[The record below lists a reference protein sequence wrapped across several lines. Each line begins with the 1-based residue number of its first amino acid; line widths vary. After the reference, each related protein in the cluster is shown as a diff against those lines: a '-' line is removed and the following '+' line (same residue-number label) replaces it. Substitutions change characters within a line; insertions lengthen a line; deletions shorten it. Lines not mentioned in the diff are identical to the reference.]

1 MPRFFGFCR
10 HPRIAS
16 FPQISYLLQMI
27 AVQFV
32 CGFILLL
39 GVPLRA
45 QQGSALTFAVSGDS
59 RNCGDIVVPAIA
71 KRALDQG
78 AQFYWHLGDYRA
90 IDEFDDDI
98 VDRRLQAGDR
108 RKLQISEYENL
119 AWDDAIQR
127 QLDAFGTT
135 PVYVGIGNHETKPPK
150 YRDNFLIQFA
160 DWLDAPV
167 LKEQRLKDNPK
178 DHRVKAYYHWR
189 VAGIDFINLDN
200 STADEFDREQMQW
213 IEAVLQRDRNDVT
226 VRAIVV
232 GMHAALPDSLA
243 SGHSMNDFPVSEQT
257 GRKVYADLLKLQR
270 DTQKSVYILASHSH
284 FFMADVF
291 DTETARRNGAVL
303 PGWIIG
309 TAGATRYALPP
320 GVKQSSAA
328 MTDVYGYLLGTV
340 LGNGSVSFRF
350 EEIKREDVPI
360 AVSSLY
366 SKEALH
372 FCFDENKGGH

>member
-1 MPRFFGFCR
+1 MPRLGSSCTHLR
-10 HPRIAS
+10 TDSSRQLSH
-16 FPQISYLLQMI
+16 LLQVI

-39 GVPLRA
+39 CVPLRA
-45 QQGSALTFAVSGDS
+45 QQGSAFTFAVSGDS

-71 KRALDQG
+71 RRALGQG

-98 VDRRLQAGDR
+98 LDRRLQSTDR

-150 YRDNFLIQFA
+150 YRDNFLIEFA

-167 LKEQRLKDNPK
+167 LKQQRLNDNPK
-178 DHRVKAYYHWR
+178 DHRLKTYYHWQ

-200 STADEFDREQMQW
+200 STADQFDREQMQW
-213 IEAVLQRDRNDVT
+213 IEAVLQRDRNDAT
-226 VRAIVV
+226 VRGIVL

-257 GRKVYADLLKLQR
+257 GRKVYADLLNLQR

-291 DTETARRNGAVL
+291 DTDTARRNRAVL

-309 TAGATRYALPP
+309 TAGATRYALPE

-328 MTDVYGYLLGTV
+328 MTDVYGYLLGKV
-340 LGNGSVSFRF
+340 LGDGSVSFRF
-350 EEIKREDVPI
+350 EQIKQEDVPP
-360 AVSSLY
+360 AVTSLY